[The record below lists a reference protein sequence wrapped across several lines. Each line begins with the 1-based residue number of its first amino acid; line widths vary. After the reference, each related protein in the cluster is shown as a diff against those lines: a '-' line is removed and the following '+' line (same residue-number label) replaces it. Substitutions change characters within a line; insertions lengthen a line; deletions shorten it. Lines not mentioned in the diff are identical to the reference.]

1 MYVRELYFS
10 QCNSGLG
17 NIIINSLPLKSSS
30 KLQAFIDPDWIES
43 QTRTTNLLHSCV
55 HFFSFL
61 TQLGFYPTHCIG
73 ELQAQLRIRRR
84 WFIFNLGC
92 CFVSGRTKKKN
103 PKHNNTRADIYSSH
117 KTPAE
122 FTVVNFSYRTPIDFC
137 LGGKKIKKF
146 NNYKILKAVSIC
158 AVITYCMY
166 KGASNRISAR
176 ENIFS
181 PCVIEH

>member
-30 KLQAFIDPDWIES
+30 KLSSI
-43 QTRTTNLLHSCV
+43 QTGLNHKQERQICFTPVFTFFLFLHSWV
-55 HFFSFL
+55 STLHIALGSYRHNYVLGEDDLYLIWAAVLFL
-61 TQLGFYPTHCIG
+61 GGP
-73 ELQAQLRIRRR
+73 
-84 WFIFNLGC
+84 
-92 CFVSGRTKKKN
+92 KKTP

-137 LGGKKIKKF
+137 LGEEKKKF
-146 NNYKILKAVSIC
+146 NYKILKAVSIC

-176 ENIFS
+176 ENIFF